1 MYAAATQSKV
11 PRSPILRVAIYSR
24 FSSDL
29 QRAESIEDQ
38 ERVCR
43 AVAERHGWEIIQ
55 TFSDRAMS
63 GASAF
68 RPRYQDMLQA
78 AQAGKFEVL
87 IAESLDRLSRDQE
100 DVARLYKTLNFAGV
114 MIVTSAEGE
123 VNELHVG
130 LKGTMNALFL

>member
-1 MYAAATQSKV
+1 VRA
-11 PRSPILRVAIYSR
+11 AIYSR

-38 ERVCR
+38 ERVCL
-43 AVAERHGWEIIQ
+43 AVATRHGWEIVG

-78 AQAGKFEVL
+78 AQAGKFEVRCP
-87 IAESLDRLSRDQE
+87 SL
-100 DVARLYKTLNFAGV
+100 
-114 MIVTSAEGE
+114 
-123 VNELHVG
+123 
-130 LKGTMNALFL
+130 